1 MVVVQHVQ
9 LKSARTVTSH
19 ATNTVD
25 SNSTCVACKSGKS
38 LVLLSHIYP
47 QGTQL
52 LSELSE
58 TRTFCEAMSIKP
70 QVQQPLQ
77 QNCYLILRPVYLEDV
92 F

>member
-25 SNSTCVACKSGKS
+25 SNSTCVACKSGKHPLYYCPKFKS
-38 LVLLSHIYP
+38 LSHEERRSILM

-52 LSELSE
+52 LLNDNH
-58 TRTFCEAMSIKP
+58 F
-70 QVQQPLQ
+70 L
-77 QNCYLILRPVYLEDV
+77 
-92 F
+92 